1 MDPPVAGSI
10 AVRRPAPHPLEGP
23 SVRRLVTLGLVLG
36 VVGFG
41 GGFAVAQRIRRALVD
56 GKRWIDDDTFVEAF
70 AVASALPGTAATNL
84 LTVLGYRLTGPAG
97 ALGAALGFL
106 APSVALMIAFGAAY
120 EHLRG
125 VAVVASF
132 LDGMSLAT
140 VGVVA
145 AVAIDMRRYAIRA
158 RLGWV
163 LAAGAAVVLIAR
175 LASLLEVIAVAGL
188 VGLVALRPAPAAGAN
203 RRSGDGP
210 PSALLRGVLP
220 GLPAFLTIPSAAL
233 FLVFA
238 RIGVATF
245 GGGFA
250 MIAPIEHEVVHLR
263 GWLGEGAFNDA
274 MVLGQITPGPVAIAA
289 TFIGYRVAGLAGAG
303 AATLGMFGP
312 PFLLSLA
319 AARSIARFRESP
331 SVQGFLAGV
340 APAVVGVIAASSVSL
355 WRTTVRSPPAAAL
368 AAAAF
373 ILLVVRPKLS
383 PLVPLAA
390 AGLLAWLAHFVEA
403 ARVHGG

>member
-1 MDPPVAGSI
+1 MDAPSADPIVGVSSASRRKGPN
-10 AVRRPAPHPLEGP
+10 VRRFVA
-23 SVRRLVTLGLVLG
+23 LGLVLG

-41 GGFAVAQRIRRALVD
+41 GGFAVAQRIRRTLVD
-56 GKRWIDDDTFVEAF
+56 GKGWIDDDTFVEAL

-84 LTVLGYRLTGPAG
+84 LTVLGYRLTGVAG

-125 VAVVASF
+125 VGVVASF

-145 AVAIDMRRYAIRA
+145 AVAVDMRRYAIRT
-158 RLGWV
+158 RLGWA
-163 LAAGAAVVLIAR
+163 LAAGAAAALIAR
-175 LASLLEVIAVAGL
+175 LATLLEVILAAGL
-188 VGLVALRPAPAAGAN
+188 VGVVALRPAPP
-203 RRSGDGP
+203 GDGLPRPAKDVP
-210 PSALLRGVLP
+210 PASLRAVLP
-220 GLPAFLTIPSAAL
+220 VLPMLLAAPSFAL

-238 RIGVATF
+238 HIGVATF

-250 MIAPIEHEVVHLR
+250 MIAPIEHQVVMLR
-263 GWLGEGAFNDA
+263 GWLSERAFNDA

-319 AARSIARFRESP
+319 AARSMARFQGSRA
-331 SVQGFLAGV
+331 VQGFLAGV
-340 APAVVGVIAASSVSL
+340 APAVVGVIAASSASL
-355 WRTTVRSPPAAAL
+355 WRTSVHTIPGAAL
-368 AAAAF
+368 AIGAF
-373 ILLVVRPKLS
+373 VLLVVRPKLS

-390 AGLLAWLAHFVEA
+390 GGLLAWLAHLLAA
-403 ARVHGG
+403 ARVPLG

>member
-1 MDPPVAGSI
+1 MDPPGADPVP
-10 AVRRPAPHPLEGP
+10 VRRAAHGP
-23 SVRRLVTLGLVLG
+23 NVRRFAVLGLVLG

-41 GGFAVAQRIRRALVD
+41 GGYAVAQRIRRTLVD
-56 GKRWIDDDTFVEAF
+56 DKGWIDDDTFVEAF

-106 APSVALMIAFGAAY
+106 APSIALMIAFGAAY
-120 EHLRG
+120 DHLRG

-145 AVAIDMRRYAIRA
+145 AVAVDMRRYAVRT

-163 LAAGAAVVLIAR
+163 LATGAAAALIAR
-175 LASLLEVIAVAGL
+175 VANLLEVIVVAGL
-188 VGLVALRPAPAAGAN
+188 VGLIALRPAPGAGG
-203 RRSGDGP
+203 RRPGDSVAP
-210 PSALLRGVLP
+210 TSLRGVLP
-220 GLPAFLTIPSAAL
+220 GLPALLTIPSLAL

-250 MIAPIEHEVVHLR
+250 MIAPIEHEVVQAR

-331 SVQGFLAGV
+331 AVQGFLAGV
-340 APAVVGVIAASSVSL
+340 APAVVGVIAAASVSL
-355 WRTTVRSPPAAAL
+355 WRTTVHGIPGAAL

-373 ILLVVRPKLS
+373 VLLVLRPKLS

-390 AGLLAWLAHFVEA
+390 GGLLAWLAHVLP
-403 ARVHGG
+403 GLPG